1 MAYFICV
8 ALAIFFVLAGY
19 LMEMGNLALLV
30 QPAEIVMTS
39 FPALFLGIAAT
50 SARAFRQ
57 SWGLVFGH
65 PSKVDTREVRQV
77 CRFLRVCGT
86 TSMIMG
92 GAATILGFVITMS
105 FMAAPIEVLGEK
117 FGACAVGLLLGLFF
131 KTLSYV
137 AEQRVRGRYL
147 LTEGGKQGG

>member
-1 MAYFICV
+1 MGYFV
-8 ALAIFFVLAGY
+8 GVVLAIFFVMAGY
-19 LMEMGNLALLV
+19 LMEGGNLALLL
-30 QPAEIVMTS
+30 QPAELVMVS
-39 FPALFLGIAAT
+39 FPTLFLGIAAT
-50 SARAFRQ
+50 SGKAFRQ

-65 PSKVDTREVRQV
+65 PAKVDTREVREV

-105 FMAAPIEVLGEK
+105 FMDAPTVVLGEK
-117 FGACAVGLLLGLFF
+117 FAAAIVGLLVGMFF

-147 LTEGGKQGG
+147 LTEGGKQAG